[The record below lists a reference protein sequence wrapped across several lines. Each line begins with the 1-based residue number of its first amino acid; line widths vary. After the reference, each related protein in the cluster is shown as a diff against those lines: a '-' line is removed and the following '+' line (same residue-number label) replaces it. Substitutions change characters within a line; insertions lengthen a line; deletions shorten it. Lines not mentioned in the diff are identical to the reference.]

1 MIGVKVS
8 KIASWEELTSPR
20 STATPITTTTA
31 TTTTI
36 TTITITLTT
45 LTATATNSVKSQII
59 RTMAN
64 TGASRM
70 SRVTSQ
76 TV

>member
-31 TTTTI
+31 T

>member
-31 TTTTI
+31 TTTT
-36 TTITITLTT
+36 TTITLTT

>member
-8 KIASWEELTSPR
+8 KIASWEELTSTR

-31 TTTTI
+31 TTTT
-36 TTITITLTT
+36 TTITLTT

>member
-31 TTTTI
+31 TT